1 MKHKK
6 KYNVSSTP
14 MRFSKPSKLKKETK
28 DELILLAHSISVE
41 GLSKAMAV
49 EKIAIYK
56 NSLNDSMLRI
66 EKKICG
72 YKIHNFIV
80 TTPVDENQGIKLLY
94 PQLKEEIDNRLRTGE
109 HVTEK
114 TLDRLT
120 KVYDILKGK

>member
-14 MRFSKPSKLKKETK
+14 IKFSKKGKLKKE
-28 DELILLAHSISVE
+28 EIILLVHSISVE

-49 EKIAIYK
+49 EKIAIYQ
-56 NSLNDSMLRI
+56 NNLNDSMRI
-66 EKKICG
+66 VEKKIRG

-94 PQLKEEIDNRLRTGE
+94 PQLKEEIDKRLSIGE

-120 KVYDILKGK
+120 KVYDILKSK